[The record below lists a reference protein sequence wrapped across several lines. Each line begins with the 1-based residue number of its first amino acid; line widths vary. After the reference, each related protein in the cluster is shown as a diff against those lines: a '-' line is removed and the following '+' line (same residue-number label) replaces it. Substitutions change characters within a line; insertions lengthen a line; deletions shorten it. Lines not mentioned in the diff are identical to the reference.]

1 MGIIRCRRVR
11 LMIQASDREST
22 IAPSKP
28 SLRQLS
34 RSVSFPAFGS
44 LASTKTHSPKPAT
57 SSTPTQRE
65 SITFT
70 IQLTSYIQI
79 LLHVLPYLTPLTQT
93 TVTPLDPIASA
104 PQLSCST
111 PCKRL
116 YRYTTPHHPR
126 SVKVDR

>member
-57 SSTPTQRE
+57 SSTPAQRQ

-70 IQLTSYIQI
+70 IQLTSYIPTDTTACATILNTTHPNHRHAPRPDRVCTPAVMLHTMQKTLPLHHATSPQI
-79 LLHVLPYLTPLTQT
+79 GQT
-93 TVTPLDPIASA
+93 
-104 PQLSCST
+104 
-111 PCKRL
+111 
-116 YRYTTPHHPR
+116 
-126 SVKVDR
+126 